1 MSRRRKPQE
10 SARLPPDG
18 EQGKLLLPGGEV
30 MPVRVA
36 ESGEGMLRL
45 VYLLAPQTPLKA
57 GDGEPPVLEWS
68 SARGVVRLAGKVV
81 WEAPDLV
88 RFEVEDMIDLQQR
101 REHVRVHAP
110 RPVVLEFEQS
120 GRELGTFAIDL
131 SGGGVLL
138 AGPDTLQIGDRLRF
152 RLLLDGGTASIEGAG
167 HVVRYGP
174 GGYRAIAFSDVTAAD
189 RERLIRFIFE
199 FERAS
204 RRVRSD
210 ESPPRGR
217 DDGQG

>member
-1 MSRRRKPQE
+1 VSRRGKPKE
-10 SARLPPDG
+10 PARLPPDG

-36 ESGEGMLRL
+36 ESGDGILRL
-45 VYLLAPQTPLKA
+45 VYLLEPQTPLQA
-57 GDGEPPVLEWS
+57 GGEPPVLEWS

-88 RFEVEDMIDLQQR
+88 RFEVQDMVDLQQR

-110 RPVVLEFEQS
+110 RPVVLEFEAS

-152 RLLLDGGTASIEGAG
+152 RLLLDGGASSIDGTG

-204 RRVRSD
+204 RRVKSD
-210 ESPPRGR
+210 APPRGR
-217 DDGQG
+217 GDGQG